1 MTKRRMELVSPA
13 GNLEKL
19 TYAWEYGADAAY
31 IGLKDFSL
39 RVKADN
45 FHGDEHRDIR
55 ALKDSYARAG
65 KPKRLF
71 CAVNVA
77 CGDDDL
83 DRFAREIDYF
93 GAYPFDAFIVQDLGL
108 ARMIRERLPG
118 ATLHLSTQANCLN
131 SEAVKTYRD
140 LGFRRVVLAREA
152 RLDDV
157 RRIKDSVPEM
167 EIECFAHG
175 AMCIAYS
182 GRCLMSAYMTGRS
195 ANKGSCTHSCR
206 WDWRV
211 LEERERPGEYYP
223 VVEGDDYTAL
233 FSSRDLCMIDHLAE
247 MRDAGV
253 DSLKIEGRM
262 KSLYY
267 VAVVSRAYR
276 KALDALDG
284 IIEAES
290 AQPFIDELDNV
301 PHRAYGTGFY
311 FGDGSENLT
320 TPGKSSSPRLMAGTI
335 GARLTSIPRPST
347 ESRQSTGSRQPSE
360 TRPSSVTS
368 DWELLATNK
377 IISGEP
383 LEIVSPTEAFYPV
396 ESYELVDPDTG
407 KALEWTSHHHRC
419 AIRTATP
426 LSERCIVRCASRT
439 E

>member
-1 MTKRRMELVSPA
+1 MTKRRMELVAPA

-45 FHGDEHRDIR
+45 FHDDEHLAIR

-65 KPKRLF
+65 RPKRLF
-71 CAVNVA
+71 CAANVA
-77 CGDDDL
+77 CANADL
-83 DRFAREIDYF
+83 DRFSRESDYF
-93 GAYPFDAFIVQDLGL
+93 RSYPFDAYIVQDLGL
-108 ARMIRERLPG
+108 ARVIRERIPD

-131 SEAVKTYRD
+131 SEAVKVYRD
-140 LGFRRVVLAREA
+140 LGFRRVVLARET
-152 RLDDV
+152 RLDDI
-157 RRIKDSVPEM
+157 RRIKDAVPEM

-195 ANKGSCTHSCR
+195 ANRGSCTHSCR

-223 VVEGDDYTAL
+223 VDEGEGYTAL
-233 FSSRDLCMIDHLAE
+233 FSSRDLCMIGHLDG

-267 VAVVSRAYR
+267 VAVVTRAYR
-276 KALDALDG
+276 KALDALYGD
-284 IIEAES
+284 IAPEEAR
-290 AQPFIDELDNV
+290 PFVDELDNV
-301 PHRAYGTGFY
+301 PHREYGTGFY

-320 TPGKSSSPRLMAGTI
+320 TPGKSSAPRVMAGTV
-335 GARLTSIPRPST
+335 GARILEGAPAL
-347 ESRQSTGSRQPSE
+347 
-360 TRPSSVTS
+360 
-368 DWELLATNK
+368 WELLPTNK
-377 IISGEP
+377 IVAGEP
-383 LEIVSPTEAFYPV
+383 LEIVSPTRASYPLGA
-396 ESYELVDPDTG
+396 YELVDPDTG
-407 KALEWTSHHHRC
+407 ATLEWTSHHHRC

-426 LSERCIVRCASRT
+426 LGERYIVRSVSRDA
-439 E
+439 